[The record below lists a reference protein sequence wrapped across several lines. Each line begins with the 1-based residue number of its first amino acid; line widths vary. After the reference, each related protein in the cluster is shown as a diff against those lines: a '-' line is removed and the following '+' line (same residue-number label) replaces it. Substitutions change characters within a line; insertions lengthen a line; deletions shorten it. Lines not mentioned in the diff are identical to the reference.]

1 MPWVMTVAHGSASR
15 TVETRQFLA
24 TLVPG
29 EFPFSAEHRGENK
42 CCEVQW
48 SAHSVTW
55 LNSKATFLPILGLAN
70 YRSITKDQESGLH
83 DSHER
88 KGMCMHAFPKFTCKD
103 EYCNRNEETF
113 IRRKWAAEI
122 GPPPPAK
129 FQATVA
135 SPDFYLPKH
144 HCVTLCEVMWRC
156 DGVACSCHCFLKTEW
171 YPQTLWYQIR
181 NSYKKN
187 V

>member
-1 MPWVMTVAHGSASR
+1 MDLPHELWRQDSSWQLWCQGNFLSVQNIEEKTSAS
-15 TVETRQFLA
+15 
-24 TLVPG
+24 
-29 EFPFSAEHRGENK
+29 
-42 CCEVQW
+42 EVQW

-113 IRRKWAAEI
+113 IQRKWAAEI
-122 GPPPPAK
+122 GSSPPAK

-144 HCVTLCEVMWRC
+144 HCVTLFEVMWRC
-156 DGVACSCHCFLKTEW
+156 DVVACSCHCFLKTEW
-171 YPQTLWYQIR
+171 YPHTYYQIW
-181 NSYKKN
+181 NSYKEN